1 MGEQP
6 EQIREAREGLG
17 IIRHLRTVGASPS
30 EALEVLRRH
39 REDPASQGILPPAR
53 PASDVDMQFD
63 LERAIEGPLS
73 ELVDAAIQAGW
84 PPKIV
89 FAAIRDA
96 LTTQEVAYLE
106 DPDPAD
112 DPPSLAP

>member
-6 EQIREAREGLG
+6 EQIRGARQGLG
-17 IIRHLRTVGASPS
+17 IIRHLRTVGASPA

-39 REDPASQGILPPAR
+39 REDAASQGILPPAIS
-53 PASDVDMQFD
+53 ASDVDMQLE
-63 LERAIEGPLS
+63 LERAIELPLS

-84 PPKIV
+84 PPRIV

-96 LTTQEVAYLE
+96 VTTQEVAYAE

-112 DPPSLAP
+112 DLTP

>member
-1 MGEQP
+1 MGKQP
-6 EQIREAREGLG
+6 EQIRGAREGLG
-17 IIRHLRTVGASPS
+17 IIRHLRTVGASPA

-39 REDPASQGILPPAR
+39 REDAAAHSILPPAR

-89 FAAIRDA
+89 FSAIRDA
-96 LTTQEVAYLE
+96 VTTQEVAYSQ

-112 DPPSLAP
+112 DPTSAGA